1 MVEKFTFRGFTF
13 DEIKKM
19 ELKEFIKLLPA
30 EQRRSIIRGFTPAQ
44 KRFLKRVEETRKQI
58 IAGKTAK
65 PLKTHC
71 RDIVIL
77 PNMVGLTIGIYN
89 GKEFLNVE
97 ITPDKLGHR
106 LGEFALTRKKVQH
119 SAPGV
124 GATRG
129 STFVP
134 IK

>member
-1 MVEKFTFRGFTF
+1 
-13 DEIKKM
+13 
-19 ELKEFIKLLPA
+19 
-30 EQRRSIIRGFTPAQ
+30 
-44 KRFLKRVEETRKQI
+44 
-58 IAGKTAK
+58 
-65 PLKTHC
+65 
-71 RDIVIL
+71 
-77 PNMVGLTIGIYN
+77 MVGLTIGIYN